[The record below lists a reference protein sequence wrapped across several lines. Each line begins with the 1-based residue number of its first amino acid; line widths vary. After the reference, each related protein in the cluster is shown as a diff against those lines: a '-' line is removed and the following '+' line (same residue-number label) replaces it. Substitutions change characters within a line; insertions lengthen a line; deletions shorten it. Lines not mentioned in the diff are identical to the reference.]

1 MNNEDLNAW
10 ISSAYQD
17 FNRQLGPRISKQ
29 KTQDLLSSF
38 LSQQPGSRESLEAI
52 FQKFPTSAKEKAIN
66 LLNQYS
72 TGFPVPGNT
81 SAGSIST
88 IVSDFESILN
98 PNASQNTWLETP
110 YVERYANNP
119 KVQEFLTN
127 KQDLLQRRGD
137 YIQSEAAK
145 GNLDPYVK
153 HVGWL
158 KKQNLFPSDAESA
171 YTIGNNFLKT
181 YGLGNLNT
189 NNAKETNVGGL
200 FAHDAFSHAYPEKY
214 MGVVDKTLPNALTAA
229 DESRATL
236 IDESLGI
243 GFGQKPLLTGKEKK
257 ITATSKL
264 IPALKSHLT
273 SEIDVGQEAD
283 HFVEQYLNQAKK
295 ENYVNT
301 YGTDLDPTID
311 PLVNEP
317 SSALSINES
326 FRNAARARYPSV
338 EPRDISSLMNKAIL
352 PYARDLKTAQ
362 QLQLFEAAE
371 TGLAEFAGDKVSP
384 EFNTLFKNTYFAAD
398 PVTSAIQGG
407 KNLFGKNLS
416 GTAIGVSTSLL
427 NPDVAKAVEN
437 NRYGEAAG
445 AIAKDVATGALA
457 EAGIKAA
464 APIAG
469 KFAPVLARAAAPMVR
484 LAGPAAIGA
493 ALFGQGQTG
502 SLTDVLAR
510 KAAANPVSWMPSAK
524 ANPQTD
530 IGARTGRAIGNEA
543 RYMWQQILRGKIPY
557 MR

>member
-38 LSQQPGSRESLEAI
+38 LRQQPGSRESLEAI

-464 APIAG
+464 IPIAG
-469 KFAPVLARAAAPMVR
+469 KFAPELVRATAPVAR

-493 ALFGQGQTG
+493 ALFSQGQTG

-557 MR
+557 MK

>member
-10 ISSAYQD
+10 INSAYQD

-29 KTQDLLSSF
+29 KTKDLLSSF
-38 LSQQPGSRESLEAI
+38 LRQQPGSRESLETI
-52 FQKFPTSAKEKAIN
+52 FQKFPVSAKEKAIK
-66 LLNQYS
+66 LLDQYS
-72 TGFPVPGNT
+72 AGFPST
-81 SAGSIST
+81 SVST
-88 IVSDFESILN
+88 IVSDFEPILN
-98 PNASQNTWLETP
+98 PNASQNTWFETP
-110 YVERYANNP
+110 YVERYTNNP
-119 KVQEFLTN
+119 KVQEFLAN
-127 KQDLLQRRGD
+127 KQDLLQRRGN

-145 GNLDPYVK
+145 GNIDPYVK

-171 YTIGNNFLKT
+171 YTVGNTFLKT

-189 NNAKETNVGGL
+189 YDAKETTVGGL

-243 GFGQKPLLTGKEKK
+243 GFGQNPLLTGKEKK

-264 IPALKSHLT
+264 IPALRTQLT

-283 HFVEQYLNQAKK
+283 HFVEQYLKQAKK
-295 ENYVNT
+295 ENYVNS
-301 YGTDLDPTID
+301 YGTDLDPAID
-311 PLVNEP
+311 PLVNKP
-317 SSALSINES
+317 PGSLSINES
-326 FRNAARARYPSV
+326 FRNSAKARYPGV
-338 EPRDISSLMNKAIL
+338 GPGDISSLMNKAIL

-362 QLQLFEAAE
+362 QLQLFNAAK
-371 TGLAEFAGDKVSP
+371 TGLTEFAGDTVSP

-398 PVTSAIQGG
+398 PVTIAIQGG
-407 KNLFGKNLS
+407 KNLFGKNLA
-416 GTAIGVSTSLL
+416 GTTIGASTSLL

-437 NRYGEAAG
+437 NRYREAASTV
-445 AIAKDVATGALA
+445 AKDVAAGALA

-464 APIAG
+464 VPIAG
-469 KFAPVLARAAAPMVR
+469 KFAPGLVRAAAPVAR
-484 LAGPAAIGA
+484 LAGPVATGA

-510 KAAANPVSWMPSAK
+510 KAAANPVSWMPSVK

-530 IGARTGRAIGNEA
+530 IGARAGKAIGNEA

-557 MR
+557 TR